1 MEGWV
6 GGARAHF
13 LSPWGPVR
21 PSLAPALGGGGVT
34 WPQPCIL
41 ISGASKRVQ
50 FLLVPV
56 CLDMA
61 TLLLLLGV
69 LVVSPEVLGNM
80 TAVQTPTP
88 GGSSAPLVLTSE
100 GLSLNSTVDITLISD
115 PKDDGTR
122 DQTSAPPPVTSVNEG
137 SPVGTS
143 IGASTGFAVPEP
155 MTLEKVSFNNS
166 SVLLETTSATS
177 HPPAPTT
184 ASSLGSHTVTDETVT
199 TNFPETPSGTRGP
212 SLAMAT
218 SSLETSSGAT
228 GSLVTKPTG
237 SLESSSDTFGSLVT
251 MVASSLET
259 AAGTT
264 RPPVTTA
271 AASLEPSSWASEPQ
285 VSSVKLSTM
294 MTPTTPTN
302 ASTGSFL
309 HPDEDSRGMLLV
321 AVLAAL
327 LVVMVLVALLLLWRR
342 RQKRR
347 TGALVLSG
355 GGKRN
360 GVVDAW
366 AGPAQVPE
374 EGAMTVT
381 VGGSGGNK
389 GSGVPDGGESGQRP
403 TLTTFFGRRKSRQG
417 SLVME
422 ELKSGSGPSLKGE
435 EEPLVGGEDGAVDA
449 PAPDEPEAGDGAAR

>member
-1 MEGWV
+1 M
-6 GGARAHF
+6 
-13 LSPWGPVR
+13 
-21 PSLAPALGGGGVT
+21 AL
-34 WPQPCIL
+34 I
-41 ISGASKRVQ
+41 
-50 FLLVPV
+50 
-56 CLDMA
+56 
-61 TLLLLLGV
+61 LLLLGV
-69 LVVSPEVLGNM
+69 LVVSLEVLGN
-80 TAVQTPTP
+80 TIAVQTPTP
-88 GGSSAPLVLTSE
+88 GGSSASLVPTSE
-100 GLSLNSTVDITLISD
+100 GLSLNSIVDITSISD
-115 PKDDGTR
+115 PKDNGTG
-122 DQTSAPPPVTSVNEG
+122 DQTSAPPPETSFTEG
-137 SPVGTS
+137 APLGTS
-143 IGASTGFAVPEP
+143 IGASTGFTVPEP

-166 SVLLETTSATS
+166 SVPLETTSAAS

-199 TNFPETPSGTRGP
+199 TNFPETTSRTRGP
-212 SLAMAT
+212 SLTMT
-218 SSLETSSGAT
+218 IGSLETSNGAT

-237 SLESSSDTFGSLVT
+237 SLESSSDTFGSLVNT
-251 MVASSLET
+251 AAGSLET
-259 AAGTT
+259 STGTT

-271 AASLEPSSWASEPQ
+271 AGSLEPSSGASDLQ

-294 MTPTTPTN
+294 MTPTTPSN

-321 AVLAAL
+321 VVLVAL
-327 LVVMVLVALLLLWRR
+327 LVVMVLVALFLLWRR

-389 GSGVPDGGESGQRP
+389 GSGVPDGGGSGQRP

-417 SLVME
+417 SLAME

-435 EEPLVGGEDGAVDA
+435 EEPLVGGENGAVDT
-449 PAPDEPEAGDGAAR
+449 PAPDEPEAGDGAAP

>member
-1 MEGWV
+1 MG
-6 GGARAHF
+6 
-13 LSPWGPVR
+13 
-21 PSLAPALGGGGVT
+21 LAFQRGESDRSKIRRSVT
-34 WPQPCIL
+34 T
-41 ISGASKRVQ
+41 VQ

-61 TLLLLLGV
+61 EILLLLGV

-80 TAVQTPTP
+80 IAVQTPTP
-88 GGSSAPLVLTSE
+88 RGSSASLVPTSE
-100 GLSLNSTVDITLISD
+100 GLSLNSAVTWISD
-115 PKDDGTR
+115 PTDDGTG
-122 DQTSAPPPVTSVNEG
+122 DQTSAPPPATSVNEG
-137 SPVGTS
+137 SPPGTS
-143 IGASTGFAVPEP
+143 IGASTGFTVPEP
-155 MTLEKVSFNNS
+155 MILEKVSFNNS

-184 ASSLGSHTVTDETVT
+184 ASPLGSHTVMDETVT
-199 TNFPETPSGTRGP
+199 TNFPETASGTRGR
-212 SLAMAT
+212 SLTMTAGF
-218 SSLETSSGAT
+218 LETSSGAT
-228 GSLVTKPTG
+228 GSLVTTAAG
-237 SLESSSDTFGSLVT
+237 SLEPS
-251 MVASSLET
+251 
-259 AAGTT
+259 AGTT

-271 AASLEPSSWASEPQ
+271 AGSLESSSDTFVSLVTTSAGSLEPSAGTTRPPVTTAAGSLEPSSGASEPQ

-294 MTPTTPTN
+294 MTPTTPSN

-321 AVLAAL
+321 AVLVAL
-327 LVVMVLVALLLLWRR
+327 LVVMVLVAILLLWRR

-374 EGAMTVT
+374 EGAVTVT

-389 GSGVPDGGESGQRP
+389 GSEVPDGGGSGQRP

-417 SLVME
+417 SLAME

-435 EEPLVGGEDGAVDA
+435 EEPLVGNEDGAVDA
-449 PAPDEPEAGDGAAR
+449 PAPDEPEAGDGAAP